1 MTDLVLLGF
10 SGSIG
15 RQTLDVLK
23 EFDDYKLK
31 AISCNSDFAKAEEV
45 KKAFPSLETIAIAS
59 TSGTKIAGLEV
70 LEGEDAGVRLIR
82 KYPKAVVIN
91 AVVGLAG
98 LALTLEAIRH
108 DCLLL
113 LANKESL
120 VIGGHLVKNLLKEHK
135 KARIIPIDS
144 EHSAL
149 LKLHKHED
157 EILKYIITCSGGA
170 LRDYDLSKLDDA
182 TLEDVLNH
190 PTWSMGKRITIDC
203 ATMVNKAFE
212 VIEASYLFDI
222 PLSNIEVL
230 MHDESLIHG
239 LVYLKDNSYLAEIG
253 PSDMRIPIAYA
264 LNKAIRKEL
273 PLEPLDIADLHFRR
287 YNERRYPLFKFIIDN
302 FEDGSSNMAVINAA
316 DEVAVEAF
324 IRGHIKF
331 GDIKTIITMTFKRV
345 RGVLVENL
353 DDILAISRIAKEE
366 ARIIINELKGS

>member
-23 EFDDYKLK
+23 DFNGYQLK
-31 AISCNSDFAKAEEV
+31 GISCNNNYKEALKIKE
-45 KKAFPSLETIAIAS
+45 AFPALETIAITS
-59 TSGTKIAGLEV
+59 TKDVKLTGLTV
-70 LEGEDAGVRLIR
+70 LEGEDAGIKLLQ
-82 KYPKAVVIN
+82 KYPQAVVVN

-98 LALTLEAIRH
+98 LALTLEAIEL
-108 DCLLL
+108 DCTLL

-120 VIGGHLVKNLLKEHK
+120 VIAGHLVKKLLKEHQ

-149 LKLHKHED
+149 LKLQKKEK
-157 EILKYIITCSGGA
+157 EIEKYVITCSGGA
-170 LRDYDLSKLDDA
+170 LRDYDLDKLNDA
-182 TLEDVLNH
+182 RLEDVLSH

-212 VIEASYLFDI
+212 AIEASYLFDI
-222 PLSNIEVL
+222 PLNKIDVL

-239 LVYLKDNSYLAEIG
+239 LIYLKDNSYLAEIG

-264 LNKAIRKEL
+264 LNKTERKRVPCD
-273 PLEPLDIADLHFRR
+273 PLRIADLHFRR
-287 YNERRYPLFKFIIDN
+287 YNESRYPLFKFIIDQ

-324 IRGHIKF
+324 AAGKIKF
-331 GDIKTIITMTFKRV
+331 GDIKTIITATFRRV

-353 DDILAISRIAKEE
+353 DDILAISKIAKQE
-366 ARIIINELKGS
+366 ANIIINELKGS